1 MIPSIRT
8 RPRSSHRLLLTP
20 LLMLPLLFGALPLSA
35 QETEQQN
42 VATPATAP
50 EPQFTE
56 EIDVRLVTLP
66 VLARDRRGRPVV
78 DLKAQ
83 ELEVREGRESYRI
96 AFLTPFVE
104 LPEQDQDLPR
114 VRLVTQVPGGT
125 SEIARSTEKPPRY
138 LLILADVE
146 NDPPIER
153 KKAME
158 ALHQFLERELDS
170 SFRVALMTFDGRLSL
185 LVPFTQDRAS
195 VTGALHRVYDDVRP
209 RARITSE
216 LRVEHFIRKL
226 ETCELEDL
234 TSVFEEPSGPSE
246 ASLNMSIP
254 VADPICLRDSLYEYV
269 GQVTPR
275 ASGLL
280 KALEGVIG
288 YAAGLDGHTS
298 VLTIGGNVALNPSK
312 EAAEAMRA
320 LYGPTDEINQLEQ
333 SVYAE
338 ELLRPHLDRVMGLA
352 FQNDVSL
359 SFLDRTHAPS
369 DFSARQHRQMQP
381 GFRPKTTAF
390 HAAQQDMD
398 EIAAGTG
405 GAFVASTRVDEGLRE
420 SLSLMDGGYYVS
432 FYVRDDEPMTRR
444 RLEKMSIRS
453 TREGVHLK
461 HRRAFEG
468 WRKRDTVAVEGV
480 RGIIQVGVPVQQELE
495 GTPGDFIPL
504 RLVLDPRDLGYQEKG
519 DVAVTTFTVHL
530 RLRTPKGIL
539 LTDSYHV
546 LTHNYPLELWKSG
559 EIEPPDLIA
568 WADLPDGDYFA
579 EAVVTVPDREKRG
592 TFRRHLAIRGSSSG
606 EQTSAGA
613 IEGEAAGSEPLESR
627 R

>member
-1 MIPSIRT
+1 MSRSS
-8 RPRSSHRLLLTP
+8 RPRIRPSMLLLIP
-20 LLMLPLLFGALPLSA
+20 LFVLLLLPGSLLTA
-35 QETEQQN
+35 QEAEPRGEQE
-42 VATPATAP
+42 TA
-50 EPQFTE
+50 PQFTE

-78 DLKAQ
+78 DLKAG

-104 LPEQDQDLPR
+104 QPEKDQDLPR

-125 SEIARSTEKPPRY
+125 NEVARSTNQPPRY

-158 ALHQFLERELDS
+158 ALHQFLERDLDP
-170 SFRVALMTFDGRLSL
+170 SFKVALMTFDGRLNL
-185 LVPFTQDRAS
+185 LVPFTQDRVT
-195 VTGALHRVYDDVRP
+195 VTGALQGIYEDVRP
-209 RARITSE
+209 RARVTTE
-216 LRVEHFIRKL
+216 LRVESFLRKL
-226 ETCELEDL
+226 ELCEIEEL
-234 TSVFEEPSGPSE
+234 TSAFEEPSGPSE
-246 ASLNMSIP
+246 TSLNMTIP
-254 VADPICLRDSLYEYV
+254 VADPVCLRDSLYEYV

-275 ASGLL
+275 ASGFLR
-280 KALEGVIG
+280 ALEGVIG
-288 YAAGLDGHTS
+288 YAGGLDGHTS
-298 VLTIGGNVALNPSK
+298 VLTIGGSVALNPSK

-333 SVYAE
+333 SVYSE
-338 ELLRPHLDRVMGLA
+338 ELLRPQLDRLMGLA

-359 SFLDRTHAPS
+359 SFLDRTPAPS
-369 DFSARQHRQMQP
+369 DFSSRQHRLMQP

-390 HAAQQDMD
+390 QSAQQDLD

-468 WRKRDTVAVEGV
+468 WQKRDQVDAGRV
-480 RGIIQVGVPVQQELE
+480 RGIIQVGVPVHQELE

-504 RLVLDPRDLGYQEKG
+504 RLVVDPRDLGYQEKG
-519 DVAVTTFTVHL
+519 DVVVTTFTVHL
-530 RLRTPKGIL
+530 RLRTPKGVL

-546 LTHNYPLELWKSG
+546 LTHNYPLELWRSG
-559 EIEPPDLIA
+559 DVEPPDLIA

-579 EAVVTVPDREKRG
+579 EAVVTVPDRGSRG
-592 TFRRHLAIRGSSSG
+592 TFRRHLAIRGSASG
-606 EQTSAGA
+606 EESAGVIEPAAPAA
-613 IEGEAAGSEPLESR
+613 IEESR